1 LQNNVGNVCLV
12 SVDGTDFRIYEWK
25 PFWKGWFSHKFRGP
39 GLRYE
44 VGLCIRTGWIVWIHG
59 PFPCGKW
66 ADLTIFRKALKVML
80 PPGEK
85 VHADLG
91 YIGEPNHIVVP
102 IQVDAND
109 MAGKEAQHIAAS
121 VRARHETVN
130 KRFKQF
136 EILKRVFRHD
146 VQHHQP
152 VFGACAVITQMAIER
167 GEPLYPLDYD
177 ESMLQ
182 VRF

>member
-1 LQNNVGNVCLV
+1 VGNVCLI
-12 SVDGTDFRIYEWK
+12 SVDGTDFKIYEWK
-25 PFWKGWFSHKFRGP
+25 PFWSGWYSHKFKGP

-66 ADLTIFRKALKVML
+66 PDISIFRKALKFML
-80 PPGEK
+80 SPGEK

-91 YIGEPNHIVVP
+91 YLGEPNRIVTPMDVNAGDL
-102 IQVDAND
+102 V
-109 MAGKEAQHIAAS
+109 GKETQDIAAS

-152 VFGACAVITQMAIER
+152 AFGACVVITQIAIER
-167 GEPLYPLDYD
+167 GEPLYQVDYD
-177 ESMLQ
+177 ESKLQ
-182 VRF
+182 GRFYD

>member
-1 LQNNVGNVCLV
+1 
-12 SVDGTDFRIYEWK
+12 
-25 PFWKGWFSHKFRGP
+25 
-39 GLRYE
+39 
-44 VGLCIRTGWIVWIHG
+44 
-59 PFPCGKW
+59 
-66 ADLTIFRKALKVML
+66 
-80 PPGEK
+80 
-85 VHADLG
+85 
-91 YIGEPNHIVVP
+91 
-102 IQVDAND
+102 

>member
-1 LQNNVGNVCLV
+1 MKDVGNVCRV

-25 PFWKGWFSHKFRGP
+25 PFWSGWYSHKFRGP

-44 VGLCIRTGWIVWIHG
+44 VGLCIRTGWIVWVHG

-66 ADLTIFRKALKVML
+66 SDLTIFRKALKFML

-91 YIGEPNHIVVP
+91 YIGEPSRVVSP
-102 IQVDAND
+102 LQVDVHD
-109 MAGKEAQHIAAS
+109 LPGKEAQDIAAS

-152 VFGACAVITQMAIER
+152 AFGACAVITQMAIER
-167 GEPLYPLDYD
+167 GEPLYKVDYD
-177 ESMLQ
+177 ESKLQ
-182 VRF
+182 CRF